1 MRAALAALAL
11 VVATSGSALAQDAG
25 ARRPRALT
33 TGVLDGGAPRAAA
46 RRRIA
51 RADSGMAADVGAA
64 APRPPRAALP
74 LPHAGGGRGE
84 GQAAPSPP
92 PRAGDGADQRGP
104 RTEREPNAAH
114 TEPEPSPAPPAQLVE
129 PSAPDLL
136 DGGVPS
142 LDGEVPAAWLD
153 GSIED
158 GGVPAEL
165 DGGPPDAGVPAE
177 PDAGPPTPE
186 PEPALEDRD
195 RGGMLD
201 YGLEILDRLGMLE
214 RQQREGGKRGAVRTA
229 TDGSGATGAE
239 DEGDEPTR
247 VQIVL
252 DDDLREWLGLAEPE
266 RRFSTFGLLVLLA
279 VCVLALFA
287 LTRLRAP
294 LPDRGLFPRALGA
307 LHLAARLAAIVLVLM
322 LASRLL
328 PTWLHPALRLTL
340 AAAAI
345 AIGFG
350 AVWTL
355 LPDVLG
361 GVVLLT
367 EGRLRPGQ
375 WLVGEGFAG
384 TIEQVGPRVTVLR
397 GADGALVTVPNRVI
411 VKTAVRASDRR
422 WHEVEVELRAP
433 VGAAAD
439 EVRRAIRDAVASSP
453 YVPPDPGL
461 VLSRNP
467 REPDRWRLEVRLL
480 DVRYAAPFEGELLER
495 VEEALARGADGGRP

>member
-25 ARRPRALT
+25 ARRPRAVT
-33 TGVLDGGAPRAAA
+33 TGVLDGGVPRAAP

-51 RADSGMAADVGAA
+51 RADSGITAETRAPRARGAADARTRPEPGA
-64 APRPPRAALP
+64 
-74 LPHAGGGRGE
+74 E
-84 GQAAPSPP
+84 
-92 PRAGDGADQRGP
+92 
-104 RTEREPNAAH
+104 EREPSPSPRPRRAPLRAEPTEAAPAPSEP
-114 TEPEPSPAPPAQLVE
+114 TAPEPSPAPPAQLVE

-136 DGGVPS
+136 DGGVPP

-153 GSIED
+153 GAIEHED
-158 GGVPAEL
+158 GGVLAEL
-165 DGGPPDAGVPAE
+165 DAGPPDAGVPAE

-229 TDGSGATGAE
+229 TDGSGATAAE

-307 LHLAARLAAIVLVLM
+307 LHLAARLATIVLVLM

-433 VGAAAD
+433 AGAAAD
-439 EVRRAIRDAVASSP
+439 EVRHAIRDAVASSP

-461 VLSRNP
+461 VLSRDP

-495 VEEALARGADGGRP
+495 VEEALAREADGGGP